1 MIHIPFGT
9 VLFLRSDVP
18 HAGCYGSAGN
28 LRLHCSFQCADNIGE
43 DLELFYLDKFCQEES
58 KLGDQKQYIYTK
70 CNIEYDDPTPI
81 PIVDNRANVFW
92 QQEYYMSQWKVCTD
106 WRTIDGAEK
115 MIAPIPLKPSKAPAS
130 KEINSEKVIEVPS
143 QASSSHHV
151 YLSNDSD
158 EDVYDLDEELVSYG
172 PTNKP
177 RKGNKKT
184 KKRKKTLKL

>member
-43 DLELFYLDKFCQEES
+43 DLELFYLDKYCQEES

-70 CNIEYDDPTPI
+70 CNIEYDEPTPI

-92 QQEYYMSQWKVCTD
+92 QQEYYMSQWKVYTD
-106 WRTIDGAEK
+106 WRTTDGVEK
-115 MIAPIPLKPSKAPAS
+115 MIAPIPLKPTKKPAS
-130 KEINSEKVIEVPS
+130 KETVSEKVIEVPS
-143 QASSSHHV
+143 QTSSSRHV
-151 YLSNDSD
+151 YLSNDSE
-158 EDVYDLDEELVSYG
+158 EDAYVPEEEMVSHG
-172 PTNKP
+172 PKN
-177 RKGNKKT
+177 RARRGNKRP
-184 KKRKKTLKL
+184 KKKKKT